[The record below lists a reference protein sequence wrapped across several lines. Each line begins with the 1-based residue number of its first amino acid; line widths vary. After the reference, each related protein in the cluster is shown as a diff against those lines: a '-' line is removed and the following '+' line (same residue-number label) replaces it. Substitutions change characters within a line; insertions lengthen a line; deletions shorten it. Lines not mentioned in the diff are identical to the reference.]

1 MELTIRPVEVED
13 SKDINEIRRMKG
25 VMENMLA
32 ISSERLD
39 RTKRHTEN
47 LDLNTHILV
56 AELKES
62 ENKKVV
68 GIVSLNVNSSP
79 RLRHSGSLGISVHAE
94 YQSMGIGRKL
104 MEEILDLADNWLMLA
119 RIELGVYPDNNK
131 AIKLY
136 ENFGFKKEGI
146 KKYAAIKN
154 GIYVDEII
162 MGRYNEK
169 IIKN

>member
-1 MELTIRPVEVED
+1 MELRIRPVEVED

-62 ENKKVV
+62 ENKK
-68 GIVSLNVNSSP
+68 
-79 RLRHSGSLGISVHAE
+79 
-94 YQSMGIGRKL
+94 
-104 MEEILDLADNWLMLA
+104 
-119 RIELGVYPDNNK
+119 
-131 AIKLY
+131 
-136 ENFGFKKEGI
+136 
-146 KKYAAIKN
+146 
-154 GIYVDEII
+154 
-162 MGRYNEK
+162 
-169 IIKN
+169 